1 MITPK
6 LSFEPRERTP
16 YTESHAYFHPAFF
29 RGEMRRSW
37 PKVICYT
44 LLLFF
49 VLPLPLLFEANSRS
63 SWMSHELSGSLARM
77 LNDAVWLYCLATVA
91 VALFA
96 GMLAT
101 VYLCRRPS
109 VDFYHSLPIRREGL
123 LLQGWLCG
131 MLQFGMALVFN
142 VLLSLL
148 IIFTTVGQLALLV
161 EPIVRLLVAAGY
173 MLLTFL
179 LFFTLTVFC
188 GLLCGTSFMQIM
200 VTGLVLGAVPL
211 FRALALAFC
220 NMVTDTIDMGYYANF
235 GWEWTT
241 PLARL
246 ILLSSS
252 DGGTYYVNGMEIV
265 RHVLEKPFAWW
276 EILLWIAASALLFFG
291 AMWLYRKRQVER
303 AGTPV
308 VFEGVAI
315 AVKWVVIVLAT
326 MSMGWIFGEIGSG
339 AAWIL
344 FGFLLGGLLS
354 FMLINTI
361 LTKNPKQMFCGWRAI
376 IIYLVAFCIGSVGIG
391 YAVSEVEDI
400 VPKKVDRVAIYFSN
414 DNFSVPYYTD
424 PAVIEAWQELWR
436 EEIWKEAHYNA
447 DEFKPQAVYT
457 ETVGE
462 SISGEVVYEFA
473 SRRLPIRAFV
483 KVGPFVIAYQ
493 TRTVERAAAEKLIRA
508 ATESAEFETG
518 WDCIMEELV
527 TRTVYVD
534 DEYWNEKYVH
544 LSMMSLFSELYRD
557 RAGLIGGN
565 NNDSLSKTSTFP
577 PPADA
582 LAKMVAEMPEDIGF
596 DFFQYPLYLNVE
608 ADWMSRNVDER
619 LSNGGLPDNYW
630 FQHRVGTNSAVFY
643 RDTLGLSEAEFF
655 DALAELILRDS
666 GGLYVVKRIS
676 GRFYLSNQNA
686 RLITDHHQI
695 VEILTGISTLSRDS
709 WDLSPFTVL
718 DEEYAIVFPN
728 STSSGVI
735 YFIKGRTPA
744 FVPGLFN

>member
-6 LSFEPRERTP
+6 LSFEPRERAP
-16 YTESHAYFHPAFF
+16 YTDSHAYFHPAFF

-49 VLPLPLLFEANSRS
+49 VLPLPLLFQANARS
-63 SWMSHELSGSLARM
+63 NWQVWELSGSLARM
-77 LNDAVWLYCLATVA
+77 LNDGVWLYCLATVA

-101 VYLCRRPS
+101 IYLCRRPS

-131 MLQFGMALVFN
+131 MIQFVTALVFN
-142 VLLSLL
+142 VLLSML
-148 IIFTTVGQLALLV
+148 IIFTTVGQLAYIG
-161 EPIVRLLVAAGY
+161 EPILRLLIAAGY
-173 MLLTFL
+173 MLLTYL

-220 NMVTDTIDMGYYANF
+220 DMVTDTIDMGYYANF

-252 DGGTYYVNGMEIV
+252 NGNSYYVNGIEIV
-265 RHVLEKPFAWW
+265 RHVLERPFAWW
-276 EILLWIAASALLFFG
+276 EILLWIVASAALFFG
-291 AMWLYRKRQVER
+291 AMWLYRKRHVER

-361 LTKNPKQMFCGWRAI
+361 LTKNPKQMFRGWRAI
-376 IIYLVAFCIGSVGIG
+376 VIYLIAFCVGSVGIG

-400 VPKKVDRVAIYFSN
+400 IPERVDRVAIYFGN
-414 DNFSVPYYTD
+414 DNYNVPYYTD
-424 PAVIEAWQELWR
+424 PTVIEAWQELWR

-462 SISGEVVYEFA
+462 SISGEVVHEFA
-473 SRRLPIRAFV
+473 SRRLSIRAFV
-483 KVGPFVIAYQ
+483 KFGPFVIAYQ
-493 TRTVERAAAEKLIRA
+493 TRSVDRAAAEKLIRA

-518 WDCIMEELV
+518 WDSIMEELV
-527 TRTVYVD
+527 TRTVYED

-557 RAGLIGGN
+557 RAGLIGDN
-565 NNDSLSKTSTFP
+565 NNYGLSKTSTFP

-582 LAKMVAEMPEDIGF
+582 LARMVAEMPEDIGF
-596 DFFQYPLYLNVE
+596 DFFQYPAYINVE
-608 ADWMSRNVDER
+608 VDWLNRAYDER
-619 LSNGGLPDNYW
+619 LSPGGSLQHYW
-630 FQHRVGTNSAVFY
+630 FQHRVGTNNPVFY
-643 RDTLGLSEAEFF
+643 RDTLGLSETEFY
-655 DALAELILRDS
+655 DALAELILRDT
-666 GGLYVVKRIS
+666 GGLYVVKRVS
-676 GRFYLSNQNA
+676 GRFYLSNENA
-686 RLITDHHQI
+686 HLITDRGQI
-695 VEILTGISTLSRDS
+695 IEILTGLSTLSHDS

-718 DEEYAIVFPN
+718 DEEYAVVFPE
-728 STSSGVI
+728 STSSGVT

-744 FVPGLFN
+744 FVKSLWG

>member
-6 LSFEPRERTP
+6 LSFEPRERAP

-49 VLPLPLLFEANSRS
+49 VLPLPLLFQANARS
-63 SWMSHELSGSLARM
+63 NWQVWELSGSLARM
-77 LNDAVWLYCLATVA
+77 LNDGVWLYCLATVA

-101 VYLCRRPS
+101 VYLCRRSS

-131 MLQFGMALVFN
+131 MIQFVTALVFN
-142 VLLSLL
+142 VLLSML
-148 IIFTTVGQLALLV
+148 IIFTTVGQLAYIG
-161 EPIVRLLVAAGY
+161 EPILRLLIAAGY
-173 MLLTFL
+173 MLLTYL

-211 FRALALAFC
+211 FRALAFAFC

-252 DGGTYYVNGMEIV
+252 NGNSYYVNGIEIV
-265 RHVLEKPFAWW
+265 RHVLERPFAWW
-276 EILLWIAASALLFFG
+276 EILLWIVASAALFFG
-291 AMWLYRKRQVER
+291 AMWLYRKRHVER

-308 VFEGVAI
+308 VFEGVAT

-361 LTKNPKQMFCGWRAI
+361 LTKNPKQMFRGWRAI
-376 IIYLVAFCIGSVGIG
+376 VIYLIAFCVGSVGIG

-400 VPKKVDRVAIYFSN
+400 IPERVDRVAIYFGN
-414 DNFSVPYYTD
+414 DNYNVPYYTD
-424 PAVIEAWQELWR
+424 PTVIEAWQELWR

-462 SISGEVVYEFA
+462 SISGEVVHEFA
-473 SRRLPIRAFV
+473 SRRLSIRAFV
-483 KVGPFVIAYQ
+483 KFGPFVIAYQ
-493 TRTVERAAAEKLIRA
+493 TRSVERAAAEKLIRA
-508 ATESAEFETG
+508 VTESAEFEAG
-518 WDCIMEELV
+518 WDGMMEQLIQ
-527 TRTVYVD
+527 RTIYENE
-534 DEYWNEKYVH
+534 EYWDEKYVH
-544 LSMMSLFSELYRD
+544 LSMMGLFSELYND
-557 RAGLIGGN
+557 RAGLIGGK
-565 NNDSLSKTSTFP
+565 NNDALYQGSTFP
-577 PPADA
+577 LRADA
-582 LAKMVAEMPEDIGF
+582 LSVMVAEMPEDIGF
-596 DFFQYPLYLNVE
+596 DFFQYPAYINVE
-608 ADWMSRNVDER
+608 VDWLNRTCDER
-619 LSNGGLPDNYW
+619 LSPGGSPQNYW
-630 FQHRVGTNSAVFY
+630 FQHRVGTNNPVFY
-643 RDTLGLSEAEFF
+643 RDTLGLSETEFY
-655 DALAELILRDS
+655 DALAELILRDT
-666 GGLYVVKRIS
+666 GGLYVVKRVS
-676 GRFYLSNQNA
+676 GRFYLSNENA
-686 RLITDHHQI
+686 RLITDRGQI
-695 VEILTGISTLSRDS
+695 IEILTGLSTLSHDS

-718 DEEYAIVFPN
+718 DEEYAVVFPE
-728 STSSGVI
+728 STSSGVT

-744 FVPGLFN
+744 FVKSLWG

>member
-6 LSFEPRERTP
+6 LSFEPRERAP

-49 VLPLPLLFEANSRS
+49 VLPLPLLFQANARS
-63 SWMSHELSGSLARM
+63 NWQVWELSGSLARM
-77 LNDAVWLYCLATVA
+77 LNDGVWLYCLATVA
-91 VALFA
+91 IALFA

-101 VYLCRRPS
+101 IYLCRRPS

-131 MLQFGMALVFN
+131 MIQFVTALVFN
-142 VLLSLL
+142 VLLSML
-148 IIFTTVGQLALLV
+148 IIFTTVGQLAYIG
-161 EPIVRLLVAAGY
+161 EPILRLLIAAGY
-173 MLLTFL
+173 MLLTYL

-220 NMVTDTIDMGYYANF
+220 DMVTDTIDMGYYANF

-252 DGGTYYVNGMEIV
+252 NGNSYYVNGIEIV
-265 RHVLEKPFAWW
+265 RHVLERPFAWW
-276 EILLWIAASALLFFG
+276 EILLWIVASAALFFG
-291 AMWLYRKRQVER
+291 AMWLYRKRHVER

-308 VFEGVAI
+308 VFEGVAT

-326 MSMGWIFGEIGSG
+326 MSMGWLFGEIGNG
-339 AAWIL
+339 AGWIL

-361 LTKNPKQMFCGWRAI
+361 LTKNPKQMFRGWRAI
-376 IIYLVAFCIGSVGIG
+376 VIYLIAFCVGSVGIG

-400 VPKKVDRVAIYFSN
+400 IPERVDRVAIYFGN
-414 DNFSVPYYTD
+414 DNYNVPYYTD
-424 PAVIEAWQELWR
+424 PTVIEAWQELWR

-462 SISGEVVYEFA
+462 SISGEVVHEFA
-473 SRRLPIRAFV
+473 SRRLSIRAFV
-483 KVGPFVIAYQ
+483 KFGPFVIAYQ
-493 TRTVERAAAEKLIRA
+493 TRSVERAAAEKLIRA
-508 ATESAEFETG
+508 VTESAEFETG
-518 WDCIMEELV
+518 WDSIMEELV
-527 TRTVYVD
+527 TRTVYED

-557 RAGLIGGN
+557 RAGLIGDN

-582 LAKMVAEMPEDIGF
+582 LARMVAEMPEDIGF
-596 DFFQYPLYLNVE
+596 DFFQYPAYINVE
-608 ADWMSRNVDER
+608 VDWLNRACDER
-619 LSNGGLPDNYW
+619 LSPGGSPQNYW
-630 FQHRVGTNSAVFY
+630 FQHRVGTNNPVFY
-643 RDTLGLSEAEFF
+643 RDTLGLSETAFY
-655 DALAELILRDS
+655 DALAELILRDT
-666 GGLYVVKRIS
+666 GGLYVVKRVS

-686 RLITDHHQI
+686 RLITDHNQI
-695 VEILTGISTLSRDS
+695 VEILTGISTLSHDS

-718 DEEYAIVFPN
+718 DEEYAVVFPE
-728 STSSGVI
+728 STSSGVT

-744 FVPGLFN
+744 FVKSLWG

>member
-6 LSFEPRERTP
+6 LSFEPRERAP

-49 VLPLPLLFEANSRS
+49 VLPLPLLFQANARS
-63 SWMSHELSGSLARM
+63 NWQVWELSGSLARM
-77 LNDAVWLYCLATVA
+77 LNDGVWLYCLATVA

-101 VYLCRRPS
+101 IYLCRRPS

-131 MLQFGMALVFN
+131 MIQFVTALVFN
-142 VLLSLL
+142 VLLSML
-148 IIFTTVGQLALLV
+148 IIFTTVGQLAYIG
-161 EPIVRLLVAAGY
+161 EPILRLLIAAGY
-173 MLLTFL
+173 MLLTYL

-220 NMVTDTIDMGYYANF
+220 DMVTDTIDMGYYSDF

-252 DGGTYYVNGMEIV
+252 NGNSYYVNGIEIV
-265 RHVLEKPFAWW
+265 RHVLERPFAWW
-276 EILLWIAASALLFFG
+276 EILLWIVASAALFFG
-291 AMWLYRKRQVER
+291 AMWLYRKRHVER

-308 VFEGVAI
+308 VFEGVAT

-361 LTKNPKQMFCGWRAI
+361 LTKNPKQMFRGWRAI
-376 IIYLVAFCIGSVGIG
+376 VIYLIAFCVGSVGIG

-400 VPKKVDRVAIYFSN
+400 IPERVDRVAIYFEN
-414 DNFSVPYYTD
+414 DNYNVPYYTD
-424 PAVIEAWQELWR
+424 PTVIEAWQELWR

-462 SISGEVVYEFA
+462 SISGEVVHEFA
-473 SRRLPIRAFV
+473 SRRLSIRAFV
-483 KVGPFVIAYQ
+483 KFGPFVIAYQ
-493 TRTVERAAAEKLIRA
+493 TRSVERAAAEKLIRA
-508 ATESAEFETG
+508 VTESAEFEAG
-518 WDCIMEELV
+518 WDGMMEQLIQ
-527 TRTVYVD
+527 RTIYENE
-534 DEYWNEKYVH
+534 EYWDEKYVH
-544 LSMMSLFSELYRD
+544 LSMMGLFSELYND
-557 RAGLIGGN
+557 RAGLIGGK
-565 NNDSLSKTSTFP
+565 NNDALYQGSTFP
-577 PPADA
+577 LRADA
-582 LAKMVAEMPEDIGF
+582 LSVMVAEMPEDISF
-596 DFFQYPLYLNVE
+596 DFFQYPAYINVE
-608 ADWMSRNVDER
+608 VDWLNRACDER
-619 LSNGGLPDNYW
+619 LSPGGSPQNYW
-630 FQHRVGTNSAVFY
+630 FQHRVGTNNPVFY
-643 RDTLGLSEAEFF
+643 RDTLGLSETEFY
-655 DALAELILRDS
+655 DALAELILRDT
-666 GGLYVVKRIS
+666 GGLYVVKRVS
-676 GRFYLSNQNA
+676 GRFYLSNENA
-686 RLITDHHQI
+686 RLITDRGQI
-695 VEILTGISTLSRDS
+695 IEILTGLSTLSHDS

-718 DEEYAIVFPN
+718 DEEYAVVFPE
-728 STSSGVI
+728 STSSGVT

-744 FVPGLFN
+744 FVKSLWG

>member
-6 LSFEPRERTP
+6 LSFEPRERAP

-49 VLPLPLLFEANSRS
+49 VLPLPLLFQANARS
-63 SWMSHELSGSLARM
+63 NWQVWELSGSLARM
-77 LNDAVWLYCLATVA
+77 LNDGVWLYCLATVA

-101 VYLCRRPS
+101 IYLCRRPS

-131 MLQFGMALVFN
+131 MIQFVTALVFN
-142 VLLSLL
+142 VLLSML
-148 IIFTTVGQLALLV
+148 IIFTTVGQLAYIG
-161 EPIVRLLVAAGY
+161 EPILRLLIAAGY
-173 MLLTFL
+173 MLLTYL

-200 VTGLVLGAVPL
+200 VTGLALGAIPL
-211 FRALALAFC
+211 FRALAFAFC
-220 NMVTDTIDMGYYANF
+220 NMVTDTIDMGYYSDF

-252 DGGTYYVNGMEIV
+252 NGNSYYVNGIEIV
-265 RHVLEKPFAWW
+265 RHVLERPFAWW
-276 EILLWIAASALLFFG
+276 EILLWIVASAALFFG
-291 AMWLYRKRQVER
+291 AMWLYRKRHVER

-308 VFEGVAI
+308 VFEGVAT

-361 LTKNPKQMFCGWRAI
+361 LTKNPKQMFRGWRAI
-376 IIYLVAFCIGSVGIG
+376 VIYLIAFCVGSVGIG

-400 VPKKVDRVAIYFSN
+400 IPERVDRVAIYFGN
-414 DNFSVPYYTD
+414 DNYNVPYYTD
-424 PAVIEAWQELWR
+424 PTVIEAWQELWR

-462 SISGEVVYEFA
+462 SISGEVVHEFA
-473 SRRLPIRAFV
+473 SRRLSIRAFV
-483 KVGPFVIAYQ
+483 KFGPFVIAYQ
-493 TRTVERAAAEKLIRA
+493 TRSVERAAAEKLIRA
-508 ATESAEFETG
+508 VTESAEFEAG
-518 WDCIMEELV
+518 WDGMMEQLIQ
-527 TRTVYVD
+527 RTIYENE
-534 DEYWNEKYVH
+534 EYWDEKYVH
-544 LSMMSLFSELYRD
+544 LSMMGLFSELYND
-557 RAGLIGGN
+557 RAGLIGGK
-565 NNDSLSKTSTFP
+565 NNDALYQGSTFP
-577 PPADA
+577 LRADA
-582 LAKMVAEMPEDIGF
+582 LSVMVAEMPEDIGF
-596 DFFQYPLYLNVE
+596 DFFQYPAYINVE
-608 ADWMSRNVDER
+608 VDWLNRACDER
-619 LSNGGLPDNYW
+619 LSPGGSPQNYW
-630 FQHRVGTNSAVFY
+630 FQHRVGTNNPVFY
-643 RDTLGLSEAEFF
+643 RDTLGLSETEFY
-655 DALAELILRDS
+655 DALAELILRDT
-666 GGLYVVKRIS
+666 GGLYVVKRVS
-676 GRFYLSNQNA
+676 GRFYLSNENA
-686 RLITDHHQI
+686 RLITDRGQI
-695 VEILTGISTLSRDS
+695 IEILTGLSTLSHDS

-718 DEEYAIVFPN
+718 DEEYAVVFPE
-728 STSSGVI
+728 STSSGVT

-744 FVPGLFN
+744 FVKSLWG